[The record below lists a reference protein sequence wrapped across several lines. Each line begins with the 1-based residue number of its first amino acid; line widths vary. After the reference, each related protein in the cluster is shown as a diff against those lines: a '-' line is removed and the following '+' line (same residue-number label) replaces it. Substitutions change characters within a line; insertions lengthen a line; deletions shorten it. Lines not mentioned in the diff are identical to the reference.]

1 MSDRLLVICLIVGTL
16 VAAALI
22 GKATYDYE
30 RYRTLKDDGRTASAT
45 VRDLQPAHNQRGPE
59 GRWLLRYSFQT
70 PDNKTVDASVR
81 ISKQQAE
88 QLRTGQQID
97 VVYAPHD
104 PATTALDVGQAWAV
118 VIYDERL
125 LIPYL
130 AVLMVL
136 AWNVLE
142 RYRRRHS

>member
-1 MSDRLLVICLIVGTL
+1 MSDRLLVNCLIAGTL

-22 GKATYDYE
+22 GKATYDYQ
-30 RYRTLKDDGRTASAT
+30 RYRTLQDDGRIASAT
-45 VRDLQPAHNQRGPE
+45 VRDLKPAHNRRGPE
-59 GRWLLRYSFQT
+59 GRWLLRYSFET
-70 PDNKTVDASVR
+70 PDNKTVDAAVR
-81 ISKQQAE
+81 VSKQQAE
-88 QLRTGQQID
+88 QLRTGQKID

-104 PATTALDVGQAWAV
+104 PAMTALDPGQAWAV

-136 AWNVLE
+136 AWNVAE